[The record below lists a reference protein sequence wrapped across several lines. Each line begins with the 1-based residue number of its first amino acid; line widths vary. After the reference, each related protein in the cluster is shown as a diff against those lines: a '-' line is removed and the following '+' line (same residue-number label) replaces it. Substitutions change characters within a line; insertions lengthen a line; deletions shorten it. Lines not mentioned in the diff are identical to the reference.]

1 MGWRNK
7 TALLQGRVICVVL
20 DIRVDIDV
28 IVVDE
33 SPFTFLMVMN
43 SLRCVST
50 MGEYKSLFPEDLPVW
65 EEVPL
70 GEASDLRWGVDSRLC
85 VPKVFPSDPVR
96 DYEPSGSW
104 YQERKDIFV
113 VIVIAYRLK
122 NPHLHHQ

>member
-50 MGEYKSLFPEDLPVW
+50 MGE
-65 EEVPL
+65 
-70 GEASDLRWGVDSRLC
+70 
-85 VPKVFPSDPVR
+85 
-96 DYEPSGSW
+96 
-104 YQERKDIFV
+104 
-113 VIVIAYRLK
+113 
-122 NPHLHHQ
+122 